1 MAKPNHKNMFT
12 YKGRLLQHPAV
23 FDNRDG
29 SKTVL
34 MHIACET
41 DDWDAEKKSYAFDD
55 VELRAYVP
63 ADRIG
68 KDARLWAVKG
78 SQVSGNARYE
88 SRQVQQADGSV
99 VTMRSMNVYEFELD
113 DTKAETDARLQRYAA
128 NGDQRAAALL
138 AERQGEAVQAQA
150 PQQPQA
156 QPVVDNSWVELDDT
170 KAETDARL
178 THYAQDGDQRA
189 AALLAER
196 QGVQAPAAPS
206 APAAAPVQ
214 QQVQQAQAAP
224 QMPTQAQVQQAPA
237 PTQAPTNTGDPFDTL
252 FNAMQAGQA
261 SPAQPQAPQGQTGQW
276 GGAQNTPAPE
286 WATA

>member
-138 AERQGEAVQAQA
+138 AERQGA
-150 PQQPQA
+150 
-156 QPVVDNSWVELDDT
+156 
-170 KAETDARL
+170 
-178 THYAQDGDQRA
+178 
-189 AALLAER
+189 
-196 QGVQAPAAPS
+196 QAPAAPS
-206 APAAAPVQ
+206 APAAPQAQVNAPVQ
-214 QQVQQAQAAP
+214 PQVQQTQAAP
-224 QMPTQAQVQQAPA
+224 QMPVQTQVQQAPA

-261 SPAQPQAPQGQTGQW
+261 SPAQPQAPQGQNGQW
-276 GGAQNTPAPE
+276 GGAQSTPAPE

>member
-34 MHIACET
+34 MHLACET
-41 DDWDAEKKSYAFDD
+41 DDWDAEKKSYTFDD

-88 SRQVQQADGSV
+88 SRQVQQPDGSV

-128 NGDQRAAALL
+128 NGDQRAA
-138 AERQGEAVQAQA
+138 E
-150 PQQPQA
+150 
-156 QPVVDNSWVELDDT
+156 
-170 KAETDARL
+170 
-178 THYAQDGDQRA
+178 
-189 AALLAER
+189 LLAER

>member
-138 AERQGEAVQAQA
+138 AERQGAQA
-150 PQQPQA
+150 P
-156 QPVVDNSWVELDDT
+156 T
-170 KAETDARL
+170 
-178 THYAQDGDQRA
+178 
-189 AALLAER
+189 
-196 QGVQAPAAPS
+196 APS
-206 APAAAPVQ
+206 APAAPQAQVNAPVQ
-214 QQVQQAQAAP
+214 PQVQQTQAAP
-224 QMPTQAQVQQAPA
+224 QVPVQTQVQQAPA

-261 SPAQPQAPQGQTGQW
+261 SPAQPQAPQGQNGQW
-276 GGAQNTPAPE
+276 GGAQSTPAPE

>member
-138 AERQGEAVQAQA
+138 AERQGA
-150 PQQPQA
+150 
-156 QPVVDNSWVELDDT
+156 
-170 KAETDARL
+170 
-178 THYAQDGDQRA
+178 
-189 AALLAER
+189 
-196 QGVQAPAAPS
+196 QAPAAPS
-206 APAAAPVQ
+206 APAAPQAQVNAPVQ
-214 QQVQQAQAAP
+214 PQVQQTQAAP
-224 QMPTQAQVQQAPA
+224 QVPVQTQVQQAPA

-261 SPAQPQAPQGQTGQW
+261 SPAQPQAPQGQNGQW
-276 GGAQNTPAPE
+276 GGAQSTPAPE

>member
-138 AERQGEAVQAQA
+138 AERQGAQA
-150 PQQPQA
+150 P
-156 QPVVDNSWVELDDT
+156 T
-170 KAETDARL
+170 
-178 THYAQDGDQRA
+178 
-189 AALLAER
+189 
-196 QGVQAPAAPS
+196 APS
-206 APAAAPVQ
+206 APAAPQAQVNAPVQ
-214 QQVQQAQAAP
+214 PQVQQTQAAP
-224 QMPTQAQVQQAPA
+224 QMPVQTQVQQAPA

-261 SPAQPQAPQGQTGQW
+261 SPAQPQAPQGQNGQW
-276 GGAQNTPAPE
+276 GGAQSTPAPE

>member
-138 AERQGEAVQAQA
+138 AERQGA
-150 PQQPQA
+150 
-156 QPVVDNSWVELDDT
+156 
-170 KAETDARL
+170 
-178 THYAQDGDQRA
+178 
-189 AALLAER
+189 
-196 QGVQAPAAPS
+196 QAPAAPS
-206 APAAAPVQ
+206 APAAPQAQVNAPVQ
-214 QQVQQAQAAP
+214 PQVQQTQAAP
-224 QMPTQAQVQQAPA
+224 QVPVQTQVQQAPA

-261 SPAQPQAPQGQTGQW
+261 SPAQPQAPQGQNGQW
-276 GGAQNTPAPE
+276 GGAQSTPAPE
-286 WATA
+286 WTTA